1 MIIVVFGISGVG
13 KTFLCE
19 AISQRLHFK
28 KFNKIKIRERRPDE
42 RGHKD
47 VIISDEKFLNTLREE
62 GKIALEF
69 KLFDNTYAFL
79 KEDFCST
86 EDKVLEMSYLFFDKI
101 KTLNKDV
108 FTIYIFPSD
117 IDKAIQKIKDRKLK
131 PKEEELRI
139 EEGRRELDFMK
150 DNDAFLKNFDI
161 VAYNSWESNFVDEII
176 DKIKRQNERLFQS

>member
-28 KFNKIKIRERRPDE
+28 KFNKIKIRKRRPDE
-42 RGHKD
+42 QRHKD

-79 KEDFCST
+79 KEDFNNAWEEIPTTSEPPI
-86 EDKVLEMSYLFFDKI
+86 EDEEVAKI
-101 KTLNKDV
+101 KGK
-108 FTIYIFPSD
+108 
-117 IDKAIQKIKDRKLK
+117 
-131 PKEEELRI
+131 KEVYP
-139 EEGRRELDFMK
+139 
-150 DNDAFLKNFDI
+150 FDI
-161 VAYNSWESNFVDEII
+161 I
-176 DKIKRQNERLFQS
+176 